1 MGPRSIFKGFT
12 RSGIAVAL
20 VVGGAIGLS
29 ACSSGSGSKPH
40 PTPSSTST
48 GAGRGYIASEWVN
61 QKTGVFSALAD
72 STGPASIQS
81 AWVGAF
87 QTDPPPATFVTR
99 LGHVPVLNG
108 TNGTI
113 SNGKAQVW
121 GQEFLEE
128 QGYEDYFLS
137 QGSGVGVSAVVSD
150 NAYPGTA
157 PVTAALT
164 AGTKISVVGCAL
176 PVTLQLVPI
185 PTTFGQGANEYGFVA
200 TFSSPGGKCHLQT
213 ASGTVLFSSSNV
225 PDLFFGA
232 PKALAPLGTIWYS
245 TGAASCPG
253 FQPGDVAAS
262 YCTPTSGGN
271 G

>member
-1 MGPRSIFKGFT
+1 MERPRFGGRNFLKSRAT
-12 RSGIAVAL
+12 R
-20 VVGGAIGLS
+20 
-29 ACSSGSGSKPH
+29 
-40 PTPSSTST
+40 TTSCP
-48 GAGRGYIASEWVN
+48 RG
-61 QKTGVFSALAD
+61 
-72 STGPASIQS
+72 
-81 AWVGAF
+81 
-87 QTDPPPATFVTR
+87 
-99 LGHVPVLNG
+99 
-108 TNGTI
+108 
-113 SNGKAQVW
+113 QVR
-121 GQEFLEE
+121 
-128 QGYEDYFLS
+128 
-137 QGSGVGVSAVVSD
+137 GVSAVVSD

-200 TFSSPGGKCHLQT
+200 TFSAPGGKCHLQT

-245 TGAASCPG
+245 TGASSCPG
-253 FQPGDVAAS
+253 FQPGDVAAT